1 MQASWCSLMRKWIL
15 VLPLLLMGAALAQ
28 EKFRVDVKLV
38 NVAFSVRDSSGRLL
52 DNLTKDDLE
61 VIEDAIPQKIAFFAR
76 SVDVPLTLGIV
87 VDVSG
92 SQDHFSKEH
101 ERDLKV
107 FLKEVLGPKDRAF
120 LIGFGNHIRLVSDFT
135 QSSDDLIERWKD
147 YQHHADRF
155 SEMGPPE
162 LRTGGTAFYDS
173 IYYAVTDKLAK
184 EPGRKALLVFSDGED
199 NSSAYDMMSTI
210 EAAQDANVLVYSIRY
225 TDVQHGRMSARN
237 KYGIRV
243 MGRFAQETGGAH
255 IDAKATDP
263 HTYFRQIAD
272 ELRSSYELGYY
283 STNATRDNTFRK
295 IVIRPKS
302 ASLNVRSKTGYF
314 AR

>member
-1 MQASWCSLMRKWIL
+1 MRKWIL
-15 VLPLLLMGAALAQ
+15 ILPMLLMGAAVGQ
-28 EKFRVDVKLV
+28 EKFSVDVKLV
-38 NVAFSVRDSSGRLL
+38 NVAFSVRDSSGHLV
-52 DNLTKDDLE
+52 DNLTKDDLN
-61 VIEDAIPQKIAFFAR
+61 VIEDAVPQKIAFFAR

-87 VDVSG
+87 VDASG

-101 ERDLKV
+101 EHDLKV

-135 QSSDDLIERWKD
+135 QSGDDLIERWKE
-147 YQHHADRF
+147 YQHHTDRF
-155 SEMGPPE
+155 TEIGPPE
-162 LRTGGTAFYDS
+162 LRVAGTAFYDS

-225 TDVQHGRMSARN
+225 TDVEHGRMSARN

-243 MGRFAQETGGAH
+243 MGRIAQETGGAH
-255 IDAKATDP
+255 IDAKSTDP
-263 HTYFRQIAD
+263 HAYFRQIAD

-283 STNATRDNTFRK
+283 SSNPNRDNTFRK
-295 IVIRPKS
+295 IVIRPKTPTL
-302 ASLNVRSKTGYF
+302 AVRSKTGYF